1 MKKNTKIQYA
11 SRYSGNHYSYVPK
24 IQLQGKWIEKIGFS
38 IGDTV
43 AVEYHDNAITIR
55 PLTADEKH
63 ELTYAQLEK
72 NIKKQTAILE
82 ALKVAENSDC
92 YNQ

>member
-24 IQLQGKWIEKIGFS
+24 IQLQGKWLEKIGFS

-43 AVEYHDNAITIR
+43 AVEYSDYAIIIR
-55 PLTADEKH
+55 PLTSEEKH
-63 ELTYAQLEK
+63 ELTYTQLEK
-72 NIKKQTAILE
+72 NIKKANCNFRNF
-82 ALKVAENSDC
+82 KSC
-92 YNQ
+92 

>member
-24 IQLQGKWIEKIGFS
+24 IQLQGKWLEKIGFS

-43 AVEYHDNAITIR
+43 AVEYSDNAIIIR
-55 PLTADEKH
+55 PLTSEEKH
-63 ELTYAQLEK
+63 ELTYTQLEK
-72 NIKKQTAILE
+72 I
-82 ALKVAENSDC
+82 
-92 YNQ
+92 

>member
-1 MKKNTKIQYA
+1 MKKNTKIQY
-11 SRYSGNHYSYVPK
+11 SSLYSGNHYSYVPK
-24 IQLQGKWIEKIGFS
+24 IQLQGKWLEKIGFS

-55 PLTADEKH
+55 PLTSDEKH

-72 NIKKQTAILE
+72 NIKKQTTILE
-82 ALKVAENSDC
+82 ALKVAENSDS

>member
-1 MKKNTKIQYA
+1 MPAAIPEITTVTSQKFNCK
-11 SRYSGNHYSYVPK
+11 
-24 IQLQGKWIEKIGFS
+24 EKIGFS

-43 AVEYHDNAITIR
+43 AVEYSENAIIIR
-55 PLTADEKH
+55 PLTSEEKH
-63 ELTYAQLEK
+63 ELTYTQLEK

-82 ALKVAENSDC
+82 TLKVAENSDC

>member
-11 SRYSGNHYSYVPK
+11 SRYYGNHYSYVPK
-24 IQLQGKWIEKIGFS
+24 IQLQGKWLEKIGFS

-55 PLTADEKH
+55 PLTSDEKH

-72 NIKKQTAILE
+72 NVKKQTAILD
-82 ALKVAENSDC
+82 ALKVAENSDS